1 MAISDHLQRF
11 AGKPVHDFN
20 PAKGIADPT
29 VVYRVGQ
36 EGWGE
41 EPLLPRLQAFL
52 NDPRVGQV
60 PALVIGCWSYEG
72 ESPAPVVAALVAV
85 ADKLPNLRA
94 LFFGDITYE
103 EQEIS
108 WINNADLSALFPA
121 LPQLEELWVRG
132 DNGLSFGTIRHDRLR
147 ALAVEGSGL
156 PAGVVREIC
165 GSELPALEHLELWL
179 GTPEYGADTTV
190 ADLEPLLS
198 GRLFPR
204 LISLG
209 LRDCEYANELA
220 AAVVGSPLV
229 RRLRVLD
236 LSLGNLSDEGAN
248 ALLELPAYAHL
259 ERLDIHHHYVSPEL
273 VGQLRKLPFAVNAD
287 DPQLGQRGADPGDRY
302 IAHSE

>member
-1 MAISDHLQRF
+1 MAISDHLDRF

-29 VVYRVGQ
+29 VVYRVGP
-36 EGWGE
+36 EGWGKATF
-41 EPLLPRLQAFL
+41 LPRLQAFL
-52 NDPRVGQV
+52 DDPRAGQV
-60 PALVIGCWSYEG
+60 SALVIGCWSWGDDSTE
-72 ESPAPVVAALVAV
+72 AVRALSAG

-94 LFFGDITYE
+94 LFLGDITCE
-103 EQEIS
+103 EREIS
-108 WINNADLSALFPA
+108 WIEQSDLSALFGA
-121 LPQLEELWVRG
+121 FPQLEELWVRG
-132 DNGLSFGTIRHDRLR
+132 SEGLSFGTIRHDRLR
-147 ALAVEGSGL
+147 ALAVESGGL
-156 PAGVVREIC
+156 PAAVVREIC
-165 GSELPALEHLELWL
+165 ASELPALEHLELWL
-179 GTPEYGADTTV
+179 GSAVYDGDTTV

-209 LRDCEYANELA
+209 LRDCEYADELA
-220 AAVVGSPLV
+220 AAVVRSPLV

-236 LSLGNLSDEGAN
+236 LSLGNLSDEGAR

-287 DPQLGQRGADPGDRY
+287 DPQDLDDAEDRY
-302 IAHSE
+302 IAHAE